1 MLKILLKLIPFSF
14 FLINILMQTTL
25 AEIIKKIEII
35 GNERIPTE
43 TINML
48 SDIKLNDNVS
58 ENEINALIKNLY
70 ETNFFK
76 NLEVELN
83 ENILKIKV
91 TENPI
96 ISDIKINGI
105 KSKRIKES
113 ISSILSIREKSSF
126 NEIKLS
132 DEKEKMLSLLKEQGY
147 LYAKID
153 VYKEELD
160 DNKINLIFE
169 IDLADKAKI
178 KKISFIGNK
187 IFKDQK
193 LKSVIISEEYKFWKI
208 LSGKK
213 YLNEKI
219 TKFDEQLLKNFYLNK
234 GYYNVS
240 INSSFAKKFDD
251 GTFELIYNIDAKNKI
266 NFGNLE
272 LILPQDYEI
281 NNFNKIINLFDQLK
295 DTPYSLNK
303 IKNILDD
310 IDLIVLNEQFES
322 IKATVEEKI
331 IGNKLNL
338 RFIISETE
346 KRFVEKINIFGN
358 NVTEE
363 TVIRNQ
369 LLVDEGDPYNEILST
384 RSINNIKS
392 LNFFKN
398 VKSEILEGSE
408 PNTKII
414 NISVEE
420 KPTGEIMAGAGF
432 GTSGSSF
439 MLGVKENNFLGRGIS
454 LDTNLNLSTESVK
467 GLFKIENRNYNNSD
481 KSLFLTVDASETDR
495 LKDSGYKF
503 NKTGFDIGTRFE
515 YYDDFYLKLG
525 TSNYYE
531 RIETDNTASTRQK
544 KQEGDYIDSFIKIGA
559 TLDKRNQKFQ
569 TSEGFLSSYSIDLPI
584 ISDTYT
590 LTNSY
595 RYKYFTELFENN
607 VSSISL
613 SLKSAHSLKDEDI
626 KLSER
631 LRIPSNT
638 LRGFE
643 YGKVGPKD
651 GDDFI
656 GGNYMS
662 AINFS
667 STIPQILENSQ
678 NTDFILFIDIASIW
692 GVDYDS
698 SLDDSKVK
706 SSIGIG
712 LDWFSPAGPM
722 NFSLAH
728 PISKSSNDVTESF
741 RFNLGTTF

>member
-1 MLKILLKLIPFSF
+1 MFNNIVKFTSMIFLL
-14 FLINILMQTTL
+14 FLFTTRL
-25 AEIIKKIEII
+25 AFCEIVKKIEID
-35 GNERIPTE
+35 GNERIPVE

-48 SDIKLNDNVS
+48 SGVKVNDDINEND
-58 ENEINALIKNLY
+58 INNLLKNLY

-76 NLEVELN
+76 NLEIKLN
-83 ENILKIKV
+83 NNILKISV
-91 TENPI
+91 IENPI
-96 ISDIKINGI
+96 ISDIKIKGI
-105 KSKRIKES
+105 KAKRIKEG
-113 ISSILSIREKSSF
+113 INKVLSIREKSSF
-126 NEIKLS
+126 NEIRLLEER
-132 DEKEKMLSLLKEQGY
+132 EKIISLLKEQGY
-147 LYAKID
+147 LFTK
-153 VYKEELD
+153 VNFYKEDLN
-160 DNKINLIFE
+160 DNKVNLILDINLG
-169 IDLADKAKI
+169 DKAKI
-178 KKISFIGNK
+178 KKISFVGDK
-187 IFKDQK
+187 IYKDEK
-193 LKSVIISEEYKFWKI
+193 LKRVIVSEEYKFWKI

-213 YLNEKI
+213 YLNENMI
-219 TKFDEQLLKNFYLNK
+219 RFDERLLRNFYLNK

-240 INSSFAKKFDD
+240 INTSFAKKFDD
-251 GTFELIYNIDAKNKI
+251 GSFELIYNIDAKDKVS
-266 NFGNLE
+266 FGKLE
-272 LILPQDYEI
+272 LQLPADYEI
-281 NNFNKIINLFDQLK
+281 NNFKKITDLFDKLEG
-295 DTPYSLNK
+295 TLYSLNK
-303 IKNILDD
+303 IDDILED

-322 IKATVEEKI
+322 INTTVEEKLI
-331 IGNKLNL
+331 ENNLNL
-338 RFIISETE
+338 RFTISETE
-346 KRFVEKINIFGN
+346 KRFIEKINILGN

-369 LLVDEGDPYNEILST
+369 LLVDEGDPYNEILAT

-392 LNFFKN
+392 LNFFKD
-398 VKSEILEGSE
+398 VKSEILEGSNPE
-408 PNTKII
+408 TRII

-432 GTSGSSF
+432 GTSGSTF
-439 MLGVKENNFLGRGIS
+439 MFGIKENNFLGRGVS
-454 LDTNLNLSTESVK
+454 LDTNLNLSTESIK
-467 GLFKIENRNYNNSD
+467 GTFKVENRNYKNSD
-481 KSLFLTVDASETDR
+481 KSLFFTVDASETDR
-495 LKDSGYKF
+495 LTDSGYKF

-515 YYDDFYLKLG
+515 YFDDFFVKIG

-531 RIETDNTASTRQK
+531 KIETDSTASDRQK
-544 KQEGDYIDSFIKIGA
+544 KQEGDYIDSFLQFGA

-569 TSEGFLSSYSIDLPI
+569 TSDGFFSSYSIDLPV

-595 RYKYFTELFENN
+595 RYRYFTELFENN
-607 VSSISL
+607 TSSISL

-631 LRIPSNT
+631 LRIPSNS

-656 GGNYMS
+656 GGNYLS
-662 AINFS
+662 SINFT

-678 NTDFILFIDIASIW
+678 NTDFVFFIDVASIW

-698 SLDDSKVK
+698 ALDDNKIK
-706 SSIGIG
+706 SSIGFG

>member
-1 MLKILLKLIPFSF
+1 MLKNFVRFISTIFILLL
-14 FLINILMQTTL
+14 LTTKITVS
-25 AEIIKKIEII
+25 EIVKKIEIY
-35 GNERIPTE
+35 GNERIPSE

-48 SDIKLNDNVS
+48 SDIKLNDDIS
-58 ENEINALIKNLY
+58 ENEINNLLKNLY
-70 ETNFFK
+70 ETEFFE
-76 NLEVELN
+76 NLEIKLEN
-83 ENILKIKV
+83 NILKISV
-91 TENPI
+91 IENPI
-96 ISDIKINGI
+96 ISDIKIKGI
-105 KSKRIKES
+105 KSNRIKDAVNEV
-113 ISSILSIREKSSF
+113 LSIREKSSF
-126 NEIKLS
+126 NEIRLIE
-132 DEKEKMLSLLKEQGY
+132 EKDKILAVLKEQGY
-147 LYAKID
+147 QFAKID
-153 VYKEELD
+153 FYKEDLD
-160 DNKINLIFE
+160 DNKLNLIFD
-169 IDLADKAKI
+169 IDLGDKAKI
-178 KKISFIGNK
+178 KKISFVGDK
-187 IFKDQK
+187 IYKDQK
-193 LKSVIISEEYKFWKI
+193 LKRIIISEEYKFWKI

-213 YLNEKI
+213 YLNEKMI
-219 TKFDEQLLKNFYLNK
+219 KFDERLLRNFYLNK
-234 GYYNVS
+234 GYYNVT
-240 INSSFAKKFDD
+240 INSSFAKKYED
-251 GTFELIYNIDAKNKI
+251 GTFELIYNIDAKNKV
-266 NFGNLE
+266 NFGTLE
-272 LILPQDYEI
+272 LQLPTDYEL
-281 NNFNKIINLFDQLK
+281 NNFIKITDLFNELK
-295 DTPYSLNK
+295 GTLYSLNK
-303 IKNILDD
+303 INDILED

-322 IKATVEEKI
+322 ISASVEEQLI
-331 IGNKLNL
+331 DNNLNL
-338 RFIISETE
+338 KFIISETE
-346 KRFVEKINIFGN
+346 KRFVEKINILGN

-369 LLVDEGDPYNEILST
+369 LLVDEGDPFNEILTT

-392 LNFFKN
+392 LNFFKD
-398 VKSEILEGSE
+398 VKTEILDGSN
-408 PNTKII
+408 PGTRII

-432 GTSGSSF
+432 GTSGSTF
-439 MLGVKENNFLGRGIS
+439 MFGVKENNFLGRGVS
-454 LDTNLNLSTESVK
+454 LDTNLNLSTEAVK
-467 GLFKIENRNYNNSD
+467 GSFKVENRNYKNSD
-481 KSLFLTVDASETDR
+481 KSLFLTLDASETDR

-515 YYDDFYLKLG
+515 YFDDFFVKLG

-531 RIETDNTASTRQK
+531 RIETDSTASDRQK
-544 KQEGDYIDSFIKIGA
+544 KQEGDYIDSFLQFGA

-569 TSEGFLSSYSIDLPI
+569 TSEGFFSSYSIDLPI

-631 LRIPSNT
+631 LRIPSSS

-662 AINFS
+662 TINFT

-678 NTDFILFIDIASIW
+678 NTDFIFFIDVANIW

-698 SLDDSKVK
+698 ALNDNKIK
-706 SSIGIG
+706 SSFGIG

-722 NFSLAH
+722 NFSIAH

>member
-1 MLKILLKLIPFSF
+1 MLNNIVKFTIKF
-14 FLINILMQTTL
+14 FLLYLLTIGISFS
-25 AEIIKKIEII
+25 EIVKKIEIF
-35 GNERIPTE
+35 GNERIPIE

-48 SDIKLNDNVS
+48 SDVKINDNIN
-58 ENEINALIKNLY
+58 ENDINNLLKNLY
-70 ETNFFK
+70 DTNFFK
-76 NLEVELN
+76 NLEIKLDNNV
-83 ENILKIKV
+83 LKISV
-91 TENPI
+91 EENPI
-96 ISDIKINGI
+96 ISDIKIKGI
-105 KSKRIKES
+105 KSNRIKDA
-113 ISSILSIREKSSF
+113 INNVLSIREKSSF
-126 NEIKLS
+126 NEIRLIEEQDKI
-132 DEKEKMLSLLKEQGY
+132 LSLLKEQGY
-147 LYAKID
+147 HFAKID
-153 VYKEELD
+153 FYKEDLN
-160 DNKINLIFE
+160 DNKVNLIFD
-169 IDLADKAKI
+169 INLGDKAKI
-178 KKISFIGNK
+178 KRISFVGDK
-187 IFKDQK
+187 IYKDQK
-193 LKSVIISEEYKFWKI
+193 LKRVIVSEEYKFWKI

-213 YLNEKI
+213 YLNENMI
-219 TKFDEQLLKNFYLNK
+219 RFDERLLRNFYLNK

-251 GTFELIYNIDAKNKI
+251 GTFELIYNIDAKDKV
-266 NFGNLE
+266 NFGKLE
-272 LILPQDYEI
+272 LQLPDDYEF
-281 NNFNKIINLFDQLK
+281 NNFTKITDLFDELK
-295 DTPYSLNK
+295 GTLYSLNK
-303 IKNILDD
+303 INNILED

-322 IKATVEEKI
+322 INASVEEQLI
-331 IGNKLNL
+331 ENNLNL
-338 RFIISETE
+338 RFVISETE
-346 KRFVEKINIFGN
+346 KRFVEKINILGN
-358 NVTEE
+358 NITEE

-369 LLVDEGDPYNEILST
+369 LLLDEGDPFNEILTT

-392 LNFFKN
+392 LNFFKD
-398 VKSEILEGSE
+398 VKTEILDGSDPE
-408 PNTKII
+408 TKII
-414 NISVEE
+414 NITVNE

-432 GTSGSSF
+432 GTSGSTF
-439 MLGVKENNFLGRGIS
+439 MFGVKENNFLGRGVS
-454 LDTNLNLSTESVK
+454 LDTNLNLSTESIK
-467 GLFKIENRNYNNSD
+467 GSFIVENRNYKNSD
-481 KSLFLTVDASETDR
+481 KSLFFSLDASETDR

-515 YYDDFYLKLG
+515 YLDDFYLKLG

-531 RIETDNTASTRQK
+531 RIETDNTASARQK
-544 KQEGDYIDSFIKIGA
+544 KQEGDYIDSFLQFGA

-569 TSEGFLSSYSIDLPI
+569 TSDGFFSSYSIDLPI

-613 SLKSAHSLKDEDI
+613 TLKSAHSLKDEDI

-631 LRIPSNT
+631 IRIPSSS

-678 NTDFILFIDIASIW
+678 NTDFVFFIDAANIW

-698 SLDDSKVK
+698 ALEDNKIK
-706 SSIGIG
+706 SSVGIG

-722 NFSLAH
+722 NFSIAH
-728 PISKSSNDVTESF
+728 PITKSSNDITESF

>member
-1 MLKILLKLIPFSF
+1 MIKSLIKFISAIFIISF
-14 FLINILMQTTL
+14 LMTKSVL
-25 AEIIKKIEII
+25 SEIVKKIEVI
-35 GNERIPTE
+35 GNERIPFE
-43 TINML
+43 TITML
-48 SDIKLNDNVS
+48 SDIKINDNIN
-58 ENEINALIKNLY
+58 ENKINNLLKNLY
-70 ETNFFK
+70 DTNFFK
-76 NLEVELN
+76 NLDIKL
-83 ENILKIKV
+83 ENNVLKITV
-91 TENPI
+91 VENPI
-96 ISDIKINGI
+96 ISDIKIKGI
-105 KSKRIKES
+105 KSKRIKEA
-113 ISSILSIREKSSF
+113 INAVLSIREKSSF
-126 NEIKLS
+126 NEIRLI
-132 DEKEKMLSLLKEQGY
+132 DEKEKIILTLKEQGFHF
-147 LYAKID
+147 AKID
-153 VYKEELD
+153 FYKEELNN
-160 DNKINLIFE
+160 NKVNLIFD
-169 IDLADKAKI
+169 IKLGDKAKI
-178 KKISFIGNK
+178 KKISFVGDK
-187 IFKDQK
+187 IYKDQK
-193 LKSVIISEEYKFWKI
+193 LKRVIVSEVYKFWKI

-213 YLNEKI
+213 YLNENMI
-219 TKFDEQLLKNFYLNK
+219 KFDERLLKNFYLNK

-251 GTFELIYNIDAKNKI
+251 GSFELIYNIDAKNKVS
-266 NFGNLE
+266 FGKLE
-272 LILPQDYEI
+272 LKLPDDYEV
-281 NNFNKIINLFDQLK
+281 NNFIKITNLFNELK
-295 DTPYSLNK
+295 GTLYSLNK
-303 IKNILDD
+303 INDILED

-322 IKATVEEKI
+322 INASVEEQLI
-331 IGNKLNL
+331 ENNLNL
-338 RFIISETE
+338 KFIITE
-346 KRFVEKINIFGN
+346 AEKSFVEKINILGN
-358 NVTEE
+358 NITEE

-369 LLVDEGDPYNEILST
+369 LLVDEGDPFNEILTS

-392 LNFFKN
+392 LNFFKD
-398 VKSEILEGSE
+398 VKSEILVGSNQE
-408 PNTKII
+408 TRII

-432 GTSGSSF
+432 GTSGSTF
-439 MLGVKENNFLGRGIS
+439 MFGVKENNFLGRGVS
-454 LDTNLNLSTESVK
+454 LDTNLNLSTESIK
-467 GLFKIENRNYNNSD
+467 GSFSVENRNYKNSD
-481 KSLFLTVDASETDR
+481 KSLFLTLDASETDR
-495 LKDSGYKF
+495 LKNSGYKF

-515 YYDDFYLKLG
+515 YFDDFFVKLG

-531 RIETDNTASTRQK
+531 RIETDSTASDRQK
-544 KQEGDYIDSFIKIGA
+544 KQEGDYIDSFLQFGA

-569 TSEGFLSSYSIDLPI
+569 TSNGFFSSYSIDLPV

-595 RYKYFTELFENN
+595 RYKYFTELFEDN

-631 LRIPSNT
+631 IIIPSSS

-643 YGKVGPKD
+643 FGKVGPKD
-651 GDDFI
+651 GDDYI

-662 AINFS
+662 AINFT

-678 NTDFILFIDIASIW
+678 NTDFVFFIDVASIW

-698 SLDDSKVK
+698 ALDDNKIK

>member
-1 MLKILLKLIPFSF
+1 
-14 FLINILMQTTL
+14 MQTTL

>member
-1 MLKILLKLIPFSF
+1 MLKNIVKYTFIIFLLITHTTRLAFS
-14 FLINILMQTTL
+14 
-25 AEIIKKIEII
+25 EIVKKIEIN
-35 GNERIPTE
+35 GNERIPIE

-48 SDIKLNDNVS
+48 SDIKINDDVN
-58 ENEINALIKNLY
+58 ENDINNLLKNLY

-76 NLEVELN
+76 NLEIKLDNNV
-83 ENILKIKV
+83 LKISV
-91 TENPI
+91 IENPI
-96 ISDIKINGI
+96 ISDIKIKGI
-105 KSKRIKES
+105 KSNRIKDAVNEV
-113 ISSILSIREKSSF
+113 LSIREKSSF
-126 NEIKLS
+126 NEIRLIE
-132 DEKEKMLSLLKEQGY
+132 EKDKILAVLKEQGY
-147 LYAKID
+147 QFAKID
-153 VYKEELD
+153 FYKEDLD
-160 DNKINLIFE
+160 DNKLNLIFD
-169 IDLADKAKI
+169 IDLGDKAKI
-178 KKISFIGNK
+178 KKISFVGDK
-187 IFKDQK
+187 IYKDQK
-193 LKSVIISEEYKFWKI
+193 LKRIIISEEYKFWKI

-213 YLNEKI
+213 YLNEKMI
-219 TKFDEQLLKNFYLNK
+219 KFDERLLRNFYLNK
-234 GYYNVS
+234 GYYNVT
-240 INSSFAKKFDD
+240 INSSFAKKYED
-251 GTFELIYNIDAKNKI
+251 GTFELIYNIDAKNKV
-266 NFGNLE
+266 NFGTLE
-272 LILPQDYEI
+272 LQLPTDYEL
-281 NNFNKIINLFDQLK
+281 NNFIKITDLFNELK
-295 DTPYSLNK
+295 GTLYSLNK
-303 IKNILDD
+303 INDILED

-322 IKATVEEKI
+322 ISASVEEQLI
-331 IGNKLNL
+331 DNNLNL
-338 RFIISETE
+338 KFIISETE
-346 KRFVEKINIFGN
+346 KRFVEKINILGN

-369 LLVDEGDPYNEILST
+369 LLVDEGDPFNEILTT

-392 LNFFKN
+392 LNFFKD
-398 VKSEILEGSE
+398 VKTEILDGSN
-408 PNTKII
+408 PGTRII

-432 GTSGSSF
+432 GTSGSTF
-439 MLGVKENNFLGRGIS
+439 MFGVKENNFLGRGVS
-454 LDTNLNLSTESVK
+454 LDTNLNLSTEAVK
-467 GLFKIENRNYNNSD
+467 GSFKVENRNYKNSD
-481 KSLFLTVDASETDR
+481 KSLFLTLDASETDR

-515 YYDDFYLKLG
+515 YFDDFFVKLG

-531 RIETDNTASTRQK
+531 RIETDSTASDRQK
-544 KQEGDYIDSFIKIGA
+544 KQEGDYIDSFLQFGA

-569 TSEGFLSSYSIDLPI
+569 TSEGFFSSYSIDLPI

-631 LRIPSNT
+631 LRIPSSS

-662 AINFS
+662 TINFT

-678 NTDFILFIDIASIW
+678 NTDFIFFIDVANIW

-698 SLDDSKVK
+698 ALNDNKIK
-706 SSIGIG
+706 SSFGIG

-722 NFSLAH
+722 NFSIAH

>member
-1 MLKILLKLIPFSF
+1 MFNNIVKFTSMIFLL
-14 FLINILMQTTL
+14 FLFTTRL
-25 AEIIKKIEII
+25 AFCEIVKKIEID
-35 GNERIPTE
+35 GNERIPVE

-48 SDIKLNDNVS
+48 SGVKVNDDINEND
-58 ENEINALIKNLY
+58 INNLLKNLY

-76 NLEVELN
+76 NLEIKLN
-83 ENILKIKV
+83 NNILKISV
-91 TENPI
+91 IENPI
-96 ISDIKINGI
+96 ISDIKIKGI
-105 KSKRIKES
+105 KAKRIKEG
-113 ISSILSIREKSSF
+113 INKVLSIREKSSF
-126 NEIKLS
+126 NEIRLLEER
-132 DEKEKMLSLLKEQGY
+132 EKIILLLKEQGY
-147 LYAKID
+147 LFTK
-153 VYKEELD
+153 VNFYKEDLN
-160 DNKINLIFE
+160 DNKVNLIFD
-169 IDLADKAKI
+169 INLGDKAKI
-178 KKISFIGNK
+178 KKILFVGDK
-187 IFKDQK
+187 IYKDEK
-193 LKSVIISEEYKFWKI
+193 LKRVIVSEEYKFWKI

-213 YLNEKI
+213 YLNENMI
-219 TKFDEQLLKNFYLNK
+219 RFDERLLRNFYLNK

-240 INSSFAKKFDD
+240 INTSFAKKFDD
-251 GTFELIYNIDAKNKI
+251 GSFELIYNIDAKDKV
-266 NFGNLE
+266 NFGKLE
-272 LILPQDYEI
+272 LQLPADYEI
-281 NNFNKIINLFDQLK
+281 NNFKKITDLFDKLEG
-295 DTPYSLNK
+295 TLYSLNK
-303 IKNILDD
+303 IDDILED

-322 IKATVEEKI
+322 INTTVEEKLI
-331 IGNKLNL
+331 ENNLNL
-338 RFIISETE
+338 RFTISETE
-346 KRFVEKINIFGN
+346 KRFIEKINILGN

-369 LLVDEGDPYNEILST
+369 LLVDEGDPYNEILAT

-392 LNFFKN
+392 LNFFKD
-398 VKSEILEGSE
+398 VKSEILEGSNPE
-408 PNTKII
+408 TRII

-432 GTSGSSF
+432 GTSGSTF
-439 MLGVKENNFLGRGIS
+439 MFGIKENNFLGRGVS
-454 LDTNLNLSTESVK
+454 LDTNLNLSTESIK
-467 GLFKIENRNYNNSD
+467 GTFKVENRNYKNSD
-481 KSLFLTVDASETDR
+481 KSLFFTVDASETDR
-495 LKDSGYKF
+495 LTDSGYKF

-515 YYDDFYLKLG
+515 YFDDFFVKIG

-531 RIETDNTASTRQK
+531 KIETDSTASDRQK
-544 KQEGDYIDSFIKIGA
+544 KQEGDYIDSFLQFGA

-569 TSEGFLSSYSIDLPI
+569 TSDGFFSSYSIDLPV

-595 RYKYFTELFENN
+595 RYRYFTELFENN
-607 VSSISL
+607 TSSISL

-631 LRIPSNT
+631 LRIPSNS

-656 GGNYMS
+656 GGNYLS
-662 AINFS
+662 SINFT

-678 NTDFILFIDIASIW
+678 NTDFVFFIDVASIW

-698 SLDDSKVK
+698 ALDDNKIK
-706 SSIGIG
+706 SSIGFG